1 MPEARSS
8 PADAPGA
15 EALGVAT
22 PGSATPGS
30 VTPGTVTPGAATPG
44 TATPGAATRGAATPG
59 AAAPQ
64 IVLAFDFGQRR
75 IGVACGDTVSRG
87 ASHARALACPS
98 QGIPWE
104 AVDALIREW
113 RPGVLV
119 VGLPY
124 NVDDSESAAA
134 ARARSFAGALAA
146 RYALPVE
153 LVDERYSSV
162 EAVDRLRQARA
173 SGLRK
178 RRVAKSDIDAAA
190 ARVILERW
198 FNQKK

>member
-1 MPEARSS
+1 MPEAPS
-8 PADAPGA
+8 PHGDAPGA
-15 EALGVAT
+15 A
-22 PGSATPGS
+22 P
-30 VTPGTVTPGAATPG
+30 
-44 TATPGAATRGAATPG
+44 
-59 AAAPQ
+59 PQ

-75 IGVACGDTVSRG
+75 IGVACGDTVSRS
-87 ASHARALACPS
+87 AEHARALAWRP
-98 QGIPWE
+98 QGVPWE
-104 AVDALIREW
+104 AVDAVIREW

-153 LVDERYSSV
+153 LVDERYSSL
-162 EAVDRLRQARA
+162 EALERLKQARA

-178 RRVAKSDIDAAA
+178 RRVAKSDIDAGA

-198 FNQKK
+198 FSQIK

>member
-1 MPEARSS
+1 MPEAESS
-8 PADAPGA
+8 RRD
-15 EALGVAT
+15 
-22 PGSATPGS
+22 
-30 VTPGTVTPGAATPG
+30 
-44 TATPGAATRGAATPG
+44 
-59 AAAPQ
+59 APQ

-75 IGVACGDTVSRG
+75 IGVACGDTVSRS
-87 ASHARALACPS
+87 ASHAHAIACRS
-98 QGIPWE
+98 RGVPWE

-113 RPGVLV
+113 RPGLLV

-124 NVDDSESAAA
+124 NVDDSETAAA
-134 ARARSFAGALAA
+134 AGARNFAGELAS

-153 LVDERYSSV
+153 LVDERYSSM

-178 RRVAKSDIDAAA
+178 RRVAKSDVDAGA

-198 FNQKK
+198 FSQIT

>member
-1 MPEARSS
+1 MPE
-8 PADAPGA
+8 
-15 EALGVAT
+15 T
-22 PGSATPGS
+22 GSF
-30 VTPGTVTPGAATPG
+30 
-44 TATPGAATRGAATPG
+44 RQDTPG
-59 AAAPQ
+59 AAAPR

-75 IGVACGDTVSRG
+75 IGVACGDTVSRS
-87 ASHARALACPS
+87 ASHARAIAGRS
-98 QGIPWE
+98 QGVPWE
-104 AVDALIREW
+104 SIDAVIREW

-153 LVDERYSSV
+153 LVDERYSSM
-162 EAVDRLRQARA
+162 EALDRLKQARA
-173 SGLRK
+173 SGVRK
-178 RRVAKSDIDAAA
+178 RRVAKSDVDAGA

-198 FNQKK
+198 FSQIK

>member
-1 MPEARSS
+1 MPETQSSRS
-8 PADAPGA
+8 
-15 EALGVAT
+15 EA
-22 PGSATPGS
+22 
-30 VTPGTVTPGAATPG
+30 
-44 TATPGAATRGAATPG
+44 PG
-59 AAAPQ
+59 AAAAQ

-75 IGVACGDTVSRG
+75 IGIACGDTVSRN
-87 ASHARALACPS
+87 AAHARALVCGS
-98 QGIPWE
+98 RGVPWE
-104 AVDALIREW
+104 AVDAVIREW

-153 LVDERYSSV
+153 LVDERYSSI
-162 EAVDRLRQARA
+162 EALDRLRQARA
-173 SGLRK
+173 AGLRK
-178 RRVAKSDIDAAA
+178 RRVAKGDIDAGA

-198 FNQKK
+198 FSQLA

>member
-1 MPEARSS
+1 MPEAEASR
-8 PADAPGA
+8 ADAA
-15 EALGVAT
+15 
-22 PGSATPGS
+22 
-30 VTPGTVTPGAATPG
+30 
-44 TATPGAATRGAATPG
+44 G

-75 IGVACGDTVSRG
+75 IGVACGDTVSRS
-87 ASHARALACPS
+87 ASHARAIAGRS
-98 QGIPWE
+98 HAVPWE

-153 LVDERYSSV
+153 LVDERYSSL
-162 EAVDRLRQARA
+162 EALDRLKQDRA
-173 SGLRK
+173 SGRRK
-178 RRVAKSDIDAAA
+178 RRVARSDVDAGA

-198 FNQKK
+198 FSQMK

>member
-1 MPEARSS
+1 MPEG
-8 PADAPGA
+8 PP
-15 EALGVAT
+15 T
-22 PGSATPGS
+22 
-30 VTPGTVTPGAATPG
+30 GAA
-44 TATPGAATRGAATPG
+44 RV
-59 AAAPQ
+59 
-64 IVLAFDFGQRR
+64 ILAFDFGLRR
-75 IGVACGDTVSRG
+75 IGVACGDTVSRS
-87 ASHARALACPS
+87 ASHARALACRS
-98 QGIPWE
+98 QGVPWE
-104 AVDALIREW
+104 AIDTVIREW

-153 LVDERYSSV
+153 LVDERYSSL
-162 EAVDRLRQARA
+162 EALDRLKQARA

-178 RRVAKSDIDAAA
+178 RRVAKSDVDAGA

-198 FNQKK
+198 FSQLK